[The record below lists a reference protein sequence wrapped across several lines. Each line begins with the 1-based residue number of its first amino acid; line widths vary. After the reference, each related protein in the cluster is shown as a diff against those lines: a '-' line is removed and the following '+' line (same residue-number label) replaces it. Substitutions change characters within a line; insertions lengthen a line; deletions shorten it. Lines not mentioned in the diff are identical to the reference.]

1 MPESMAVTE
10 TIPGTGIDADGA
22 TIADLAGA
30 LATGQVTA
38 RALTDFCLSRIE
50 RLDPL
55 LHSVISVSGDAPAQ
69 AQASDTARASGA
81 APGPLAGIPVLVK
94 DNIATRGLPAT
105 AGSPALP
112 GAACRR
118 RRRRRIR
125 RRPGQASRR
134 WRAGHGS
141 RCCP

>member
-1 MPESMAVTE
+1 MPEPTAVTE

-22 TIADLAGA
+22 TIAALAGA

-38 RALTDFCLSRIE
+38 QALTAFYLSRIE

-55 LHSVISVSGDAPAQ
+55 LHSVISISDDALAQ

-94 DNIATRGLPAT
+94 DNIAARGLPAT
-105 AGSPALP
+105 AGSPALASTES
-112 GAACRR
+112 GDAARR
-118 RRRRRIR
+118 GR
-125 RRPGQASRR
+125 
-134 WRAGHGS
+134 
-141 RCCP
+141 